1 MKLKKVVF
9 SVLSVALVGSLLAGC
24 GSGSK
29 DDASADGKTKVT
41 FWAAPNPTQVK
52 FWSAMAKDFEKEN
65 PDIKVEVSQMK
76 ESPSSEATVQA
87 AIASKTAPTISE
99 NINRSFAAQL
109 ADSKA
114 IVPINDIDGIK
125 EVAEKRK
132 MVDSLDAWKFSDG
145 NQYVFPV
152 YSNPILFAWRSDIL
166 KELGVTETPKT
177 YSDVLAVGKK
187 LKAKYPDKVIWAKAD
202 LADPTAWMRWFDFFP
217 LYNAASKGN
226 AFVKDDKLV
235 ADDKAGEQVLTFMSQ
250 LQKNDLLLAGQATD
264 PFETGTSIMA
274 DNGPWSFPNWA
285 EKFPELKYG
294 ETFTIST
301 PPVPDALKD
310 EANVNTY
317 SDAKGIVFYA
327 QATDAEKKAA
337 VKFLDFVYSNDKND
351 LKFLE
356 LTNLIPARD
365 DATQNATFTDFF
377 TKNPALKIYAE
388 NVPYAIP
395 AMDNADYNDIQQII
409 GEQAWNPVVR
419 GEKKPT
425 KAWNDMKKAEDGV
438 LQK

>member
-9 SVLSVALVGSLLAGC
+9 SVLSVAMVGSLLAGC

-41 FWAAPNPTQVK
+41 FWAAPNPTQMK
-52 FWSAMAKDFEKEN
+52 FWGEMATAFEKEN
-65 PDIKVEVSQMK
+65 PDIKIEVSQMK

-114 IVPINDIDGIK
+114 IVPINEIDGMK

-132 MVDSLDAWKFSDG
+132 MTDSLDAWKFSDG

-152 YSNPILFAWRSDIL
+152 YSNPILFAWRTDIL
-166 KELGVTETPKT
+166 KEIGVNETPKT
-177 YSDVLAVGKK
+177 YSDVLAAGKK

-226 AFVKDDKLV
+226 PFVKDGKFV
-235 ADDKAGEQVLTFMSQ
+235 ADDKAGKEMLTFMSE

-274 DNGPWSFPNWA
+274 DLGPWSFPNWA
-285 EKFPELKYG
+285 EKFPELKNG
-294 ETFTIST
+294 ETYTVTT

-310 EANVNTY
+310 AENVNTY

-327 QATDAEKKAA
+327 QAKDAEKKAA

-356 LTNLIPARD
+356 TTNLIPARD
-365 DATQNATFTDFF
+365 DATQNATFTEFF
-377 TKNPALKIYAE
+377 KANPALKVYAE

-419 GEKKPT
+419 GEKKPA
-425 KAWNDMKKAEDGV
+425 KAWNDMKKAEDEV